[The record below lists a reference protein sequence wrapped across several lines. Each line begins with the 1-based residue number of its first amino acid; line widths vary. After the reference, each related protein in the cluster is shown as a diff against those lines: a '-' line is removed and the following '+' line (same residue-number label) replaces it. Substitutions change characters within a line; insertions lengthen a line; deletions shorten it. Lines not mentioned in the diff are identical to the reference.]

1 MWLLVRVVFPF
12 LEKCPKNNYFCRNYS
27 RLKSFKDIIKGEH
40 GRFFIFAAVVFV
52 VFFLILLFG
61 KGNNLINW
69 FGVKREI
76 SRQEKQIERYRRE
89 IDEMDRKIEN
99 LSNDKDA
106 LEEFARENFHFAAP
120 GDDVYIIDE

>member
-1 MWLLVRVVFPF
+1 MRKF
-12 LEKCPKNNYFCRNYS
+12 Y
-27 RLKSFKDIIKGEH
+27 RLNFFKRIFKGEH
-40 GRFFIFAAVVFV
+40 GKFFIYAAAVFV

-69 FGVKREI
+69 IQVKREI
-76 SRQEKQIERYRRE
+76 ARQERQIELYNRE
-89 IDEMDRKIEN
+89 IDEMDRQIEM
-99 LSNDKDA
+99 LRTDRDA